1 MNELITKDEIQ
12 KEGPDWEYFKQNFL
26 RSQQGLS
33 CKTVSTYKTG
43 INCFTRWLGQEDIE
57 RPVPDDIY
65 DFQSFLQKSEYSVF
79 TTNVY
84 MISLKKF
91 FEYLEKPYE
100 GKDFKA
106 YSDIY
111 KMASPQIRRPE
122 RRKHHREMPT
132 EIEVSKLRGI
142 LQGEDQKSRRDL
154 LMIDLGLYCGL
165 RVNEISNLRIE
176 DIRAEDDDK
185 CRLYVLRKGHAD
197 RNNYVYLDTGIA
209 DRLLKYAKKY
219 KLKRFIFT
227 DTVHNNKTEKL
238 QSSTISLTISKNLQ
252 KAGIKRRTLTA
263 HSLRHYAGTKY
274 YQETKDLYACQAF
287 LGHKDSQ
294 TTQIYMHTENNYT
307 QAGIALAPA

>member
-1 MNELITKDEIQ
+1 MTKDLIKKDEIQ
-12 KEGPDWEYFKQNFL
+12 QEGPDWKYFGETFL
-26 RSQQGLS
+26 LSQIGLAA
-33 CKTVSTYKTG
+33 KTVSSYRTG
-43 INCFTRWLGQEDIE
+43 IGGFIRFLEEKQIRC
-57 RPVPDDIY
+57 PVPADIY
-65 DFQSFLQKSEYSVF
+65 SYQGY
-79 TTNVY
+79 
-84 MISLKKF
+84 LKKYSLF
-91 FEYLEKPYE
+91 TQNLYLISIKKMFDFLNQPHKGSE
-100 GKDFKA
+100 GRA
-106 YSDIY
+106 YPDIY
-111 KMASPQIRRPE
+111 KAADPQIKRPG
-122 RRKHHREMPT
+122 RKVHYREMPT
-132 EIEVSKLRGI
+132 EDEVIKLRGI
-142 LQGEDQKSRRDL
+142 LQGEDQKSKRDL

-165 RVNEISNLRIE
+165 RVNAISNLRVE

-209 DRLLKYAKKY
+209 ERLMKYAKKY

-227 DTVHNNKTEKL
+227 DVVHNNKTEKL

-294 TTQIYMHTENNYT
+294 TTQIYMHVENNYT
-307 QAGIALAPA
+307 QAGIALSPA